1 MTFQS
6 RKNKPEIQQAC
17 GYVNKTG
24 IGLADPRLSL
34 IYILLFQ

>member
-24 IGLADPRLSL
+24 VGFANPRFIIGS
-34 IYILLFQ
+34 